1 MTPKEKQLWYKL
13 ESFKLDEQEA
23 KLTFSTRLAR
33 ENGWS
38 KNYALRVIEEYKKFL
53 FMCCTSPT
61 AVTPSDP
68 VDQAWHLHLTYTKS
82 YWTDLCKNTLNKEIH
97 HNPTKGGESE
107 QQKFNSLYIG
117 MQELYK
123 EKFGTVP
130 PPDIWHD
137 NKTRFSDINFQR
149 VNLSHYWMIKKPKIN
164 LPKLIIPM
172 LVIMLSGFLI
182 QASFSN
188 VFIGLFIIFII
199 IATIKHF
206 KNDNNNNGNSGSGYS
221 GDSNSV
227 SCSGGDSHSGCSSHN
242 HSSDSGCSSS
252 GCSGCG
258 SGCGGD

>member
-1 MTPKEKQLWYKL
+1 MTPNEKQLWNKL
-13 ESFKLDEQEA
+13 ERFRFDEQDA

-38 KNYALRVIEEYKKFL
+38 KDYTLRIIEEYKKFL
-53 FMCCTSPT
+53 FLCCTSPS

-68 VDQAWHLHLTYTKS
+68 VDQAWHLHLTYTRS
-82 YWTDLCKNTLNKEIH
+82 YWTDLCKNTLGKKIH

-107 QQKFNSLYIG
+107 HQKFSSFYSG
-117 MQELYK
+117 RQELYR

-149 VNLSHYWMIKKPKIN
+149 VNLSHYWMIKKPKSK
-164 LPKLIIPM
+164 LPKLIIPIIII
-172 LVIMLSGFLI
+172 LLSGFVI
-182 QASFSN
+182 QASVSN
-188 VFIGLFIIFII
+188 VFIVVFIIFFII
-199 IATIKHF
+199 GIIKHL
-206 KNDNNNNGNSGSGYS
+206 KNDNNKGNSGSGYS
-221 GDSNSV
+221 GDSSSA
-227 SCSGGDSHSGCSSHN
+227 SCSGGDSHSGCSSHHN
-242 HSSDSGCSSS
+242 GDSGCSSS